1 MVSLRSPIKILIV
14 CLLWDSE
21 LGQVPLSRAHRPVED
36 TDPAHAHFMPE
47 EVGHEM
53 ILKTTAAIS
62 RSDWR
67 LHHQL
72 EKNRIS
78 QAKDRF
84 LCVHIK
90 LTSCLNKITNT

>member
-1 MVSLRSPIKILIV
+1 MVSLRSPIKILIEG
-14 CLLWDSE
+14 LLWGSE
-21 LGQVPLSRAHRPVED
+21 LGQVPLSRAHRHGED
-36 TDPAHAHFMPE
+36 TDPACTHIRPE

-67 LHHQL
+67 LPHQL

-78 QAKDRF
+78 RAENRF
-84 LCVHIK
+84 PCMHIK
-90 LTSCLNKITNT
+90 LTSCLTKTTST